1 MTILIPVNWNP
12 NEPIP
17 LQEERQTEKF
27 PPCKNVDSVVQK
39 YGAST
44 SGSKGYEIHII
55 YRKDEFEIAIVVTDT
70 VDIYAI
76 TQKDPSSPSY
86 AEMMVIIHEIIGQ

>member
-1 MTILIPVNWNP
+1 MTKLFRVKWNP
-12 NEPIP
+12 NELIP
-17 LQEERQTEKF
+17 LQKWQTKKF
-27 PPCKNVDSVVQK
+27 PSCKNVDSVVKK
-39 YGAST
+39 YGTST

-55 YRKDEFEIAIVVTDT
+55 YRKDEFKIAIVVTDT

-86 AEMMVIIHEIIGQ
+86 EEMMGIINEIIGQ